1 MIRRLL
7 AVLLGAL
14 AFAFMA
20 RCGGSGDTPAPRGRM
35 DVDSGE
41 VTGGGKPKP
50 KRPAAPTVQ
59 PGDIAVLSLEG
70 IPMPAPPP
78 EAGAAAGPATGEGD
92 EEDEEASGPLKAP
105 TAQPQKAQ
113 AAPDPNAPPP
123 RNLFSFE
130 EDPAVVAERKR
141 VADEAAAKANEAARK
156 AEEARRKWQG
166 PPRPPPPPQPPAIPF
181 QFIGYMGPP
190 ENRIGVF
197 TGPNT
202 FLAKNGDVVQT
213 RFKIVSIGYESAE
226 IGFTGFAQT
235 QRIPLTAGG
244 K

>member
-7 AVLLGAL
+7 AILLGAFTL
-14 AFAFMA
+14 AVLA
-20 RCGGSGDTPAPRGRM
+20 RCGGGGEVPAPRGRM
-35 DVDSGE
+35 DVDSGD
-41 VTGGGKPKP
+41 VAGGGKPKP
-50 KRPAAPTVQ
+50 KKPAAPTAQ
-59 PGDIAVLSLEG
+59 PGEIAVLSLEG
-70 IPMPAPPP
+70 IPMPAPTP
-78 EAGAAAGPATGEGD
+78 EAGAAAGPGTDENEDEAD
-92 EEDEEASGPLKAP
+92 EESVPAKPS
-105 TAQPQKAQ
+105 TAQPQKPQ
-113 AAPDPNAPPP
+113 VAPDPNAPPP

-130 EDPAVVAERKR
+130 EDPAIVAERRR
-141 VADEAAAKANEAARK
+141 VAEEAAAKAAEAARK

-166 PPRPPPPPQPPAIPF
+166 PPPPPPPPQPPAITF
-181 QFIGYMGPP
+181 QFVGYMGPP

-197 TGPNT
+197 TGPNI
-202 FLAKNGDVVQT
+202 FLAKNGDVVQA